1 MAVLPFVPR
10 KPGETRADADRLVER
25 LYQGHRAEVYRTAL
39 RALGNAD
46 DAEDVTQAA
55 FVDAYR
61 AILRGSRPS
70 APRAWLLAIAENVR
84 RRRFRTALR
93 RPREEPFGAEIASGE
108 LSHEQADAVR
118 RALAALP
125 AQQREVFLLREVS
138 GLTYDE
144 IAARSGSTVASV
156 QMLLFRARRALRE
169 ELDPPAVTQRR
180 RALGL
185 QLPAWIAHL
194 AGRGE
199 TLALSP
205 RGAGAVGAAVLA
217 VTGITAGAPHV
228 QRDEPRPAAVARE
241 QPRLQQPPAAPQA
254 PAPAAPA
261 AVLASMRPVAAAA
274 KPRSAPVAPASRE
287 TGVPQPPAPTAPAP
301 ARAAAAEP
309 AEAPPKAAAPPVRV
323 LPRTPVVA
331 PKAPPVV
338 PSSTPA
344 LPPVVPSSTPALSP
358 VVPAPPVVLPAP
370 PVPPPAPPVVLPALP
385 DLPEPPPV
393 LELPGL

>member
-1 MAVLPFVPR
+1 
-10 KPGETRADADRLVER
+10 LVER
-25 LYQGHRAEVYRTAL
+25 LYEGHRAEVYRTAL

-55 FVDAYR
+55 FVDAYS

-118 RALAALP
+118 RALATLP
-125 AQQREVFLLREVS
+125 PQQREVLLLREVS
-138 GLTYDE
+138 GLSYDE

-185 QLPAWIAHL
+185 QLPAWVAHL
-194 AGRGE
+194 VGRGE

-205 RGAGAVGAAVLA
+205 RGAGAAGAALLA

-228 QRDEPRPAAVARE
+228 QHDEPRAAVPALE
-241 QPRLQQPPAAPQA
+241 QPRLEPPAASPSVSV
-254 PAPAAPA
+254 PAAPKV
-261 AVLASMRPVAAAA
+261 VLASVQPVAAAA
-274 KPRSAPVAPASRE
+274 KPRSAPVAPAPQE
-287 TGVPQPPAPTAPAP
+287 TGAPQAPAPTPPSPAP
-301 ARAAAAEP
+301 AAATELAA
-309 AEAPPKAAAPPVRV
+309 APPKAASPPVRV

-331 PKAPPVV
+331 PKVPSAVAPP
-338 PSSTPA
+338 TPA
-344 LPPVVPSSTPALSP
+344 LPPVVP
-358 VVPAPPVVLPAP
+358 VPTVVLPTP
-370 PVPPPAPPVVLPALP
+370 PVTPPAPPVVLPDLP
-385 DLPEPPPV
+385 ELPEPPPV
-393 LELPGL
+393 LELPDPELPGL

>member
-1 MAVLPFVPR
+1 
-10 KPGETRADADRLVER
+10 LVER
-25 LYQGHRAEVYRTAL
+25 LYEGHRAEVYRTAL

-55 FVDAYR
+55 FVDAYS

-108 LSHEQADAVR
+108 LAHEQADAVR
-118 RALAALP
+118 RALATLP
-125 AQQREVFLLREVS
+125 PQQREVLLLREVS
-138 GLTYDE
+138 GLSYDE

-180 RALGL
+180 ALGL
-185 QLPAWIAHL
+185 QLPAWVAHL

-205 RGAGAVGAAVLA
+205 RGAGAAGAALLA
-217 VTGITAGAPHV
+217 VTGITAGGPHV
-228 QRDEPRPAAVARE
+228 QRDEPRAAVSALE
-241 QPRLQQPPAAPQA
+241 QPRTQPPPASPGAPVPRSPKVVLASTRLVAASAKRKRAPVGPAPQETGA
-254 PAPAAPA
+254 PQDPALTPPSPAPAAA
-261 AVLASMRPVAAAA
+261 TEL
-274 KPRSAPVAPASRE
+274 
-287 TGVPQPPAPTAPAP
+287 
-301 ARAAAAEP
+301 
-309 AEAPPKAAAPPVRV
+309 AAAPPMATSLPERV

-331 PKAPPVV
+331 PKVPSAVAPP
-338 PSSTPA
+338 TPA
-344 LPPVVPSSTPALSP
+344 LPPVVP
-358 VVPAPPVVLPAP
+358 VPPVVLPAP
-370 PVPPPAPPVVLPALP
+370 PVTPPVPPVVLPDLP
-385 DLPEPPPV
+385 DLPELPEPPP
-393 LELPGL
+393 LLELPDPELPGL

>member
-1 MAVLPFVPR
+1 
-10 KPGETRADADRLVER
+10 LVER
-25 LYQGHRAEVYRTAL
+25 LYEGHRAEVYRTAL

-55 FVDAYR
+55 FVDAYS

-118 RALAALP
+118 RALATLP
-125 AQQREVFLLREVS
+125 PQQREVLLLREVS
-138 GLTYDE
+138 GLSYDE

-185 QLPAWIAHL
+185 QLPAWVAHL
-194 AGRGE
+194 VGRGE

-205 RGAGAVGAAVLA
+205 RGAGAAGAALLA

-228 QRDEPRPAAVARE
+228 QHDEPRAAVPALE
-241 QPRLQQPPAAPQA
+241 QPRLEPPAAA
-254 PAPAAPA
+254 PKV
-261 AVLASMRPVAAAA
+261 VLASVQPVAAAA
-274 KPRSAPVAPASRE
+274 KPRSAPVAPAPQE
-287 TGVPQPPAPTAPAP
+287 TGAPQAPAPTPPSPAP
-301 ARAAAAEP
+301 AAATELAA
-309 AEAPPKAAAPPVRV
+309 APPKAASPPVRV

-331 PKAPPVV
+331 PKVPSAVAPP
-338 PSSTPA
+338 TPA
-344 LPPVVPSSTPALSP
+344 LPPVVP
-358 VVPAPPVVLPAP
+358 VPTVVLPTP
-370 PVPPPAPPVVLPALP
+370 PVTPPAPPVVLPDLP
-385 DLPEPPPV
+385 ELPEPPPV
-393 LELPGL
+393 LELPDPELPGL